1 MTLIY
6 SPLADWFGSSA
17 HFYIIIICILI
28 RGLRRVIAYYRSHYS
43 CILLHMDLLPHKLF
57 PLFLNMALF
66 MLCIL
71 FCYLCQQ
78 ESVHFIIY
86 GFYEHRPCQFFCCI
100 YEYHPC
106 ESTELWYYKKLILGL
121 ILQLKYCDCN
131 TDYVNFLF

>member
-28 RGLRRVIAYYRSHYS
+28 RGLRRVIAYRSHYS
-43 CILLHMDLLPHKLF
+43 CILFHMDLLPHKLF

-71 FCYLCQQ
+71 F
-78 ESVHFIIY
+78 IY
-86 GFYEHRPCQFFCCI
+86 VSKNPSILLFMVFMNTLHVSFFAVF

-121 ILQLKYCDCN
+121 ILQLKYCDCY
-131 TDYVNFLF
+131 TEFVNFLF